1 MYVCIYSIFSA
12 GASGSRTPRLGC
24 CARGGL
30 GRRPEAAC
38 VDLDRS
44 SRTPES
50 LSGEL
55 SRSLRPLE
63 TVEPPIWSDSSVISG
78 DLGSCEVLRLSA
90 GAVRGAL
97 STKFNFFAS
106 ATALGSI
113 LPLPRPL
120 WGALWRFLGALWGVW
135 VALGATLVGSM
146 GALGA
151 SSGVSWNGLGCS
163 GRLLRLIWE

>member
-1 MYVCIYSIFSA
+1 MYVCMYVCIYSIFPARTSE
-12 GASGSRTPRLGC
+12 SRGTGKTC

-63 TVEPPIWSDSSVISG
+63 TVEAPIWSDSGVISG
-78 DLGSCEVLRLSA
+78 DPGSCEVLRLSA

-113 LPLPRPL
+113 LLLPRPL
-120 WGALWRFLGALWGVW
+120 WGALWRFLELFGVLGSLLGRPWSGPWALSGLLRASLGTVLGALE
-135 VALGATLVGSM
+135 GS
-146 GALGA
+146 
-151 SSGVSWNGLGCS
+151 
-163 GRLLRLIWE
+163 

>member
-1 MYVCIYSIFSA
+1 MYVCMYVCIYSIFPA
-12 GASGSRTPRLGC
+12 GASDPRGTGLARG
-24 CARGGL
+24 ARGGL
-30 GRRPEAAC
+30 GRRPDAAC

-55 SRSLRPLE
+55 SRSLRPLK
-63 TVEPPIWSDSSVISG
+63 TVEAPIWSDSSVISG
-78 DLGSCEVLRLSA
+78 DLGSCEVLGLSA

-120 WGALWRFLGALWGVW
+120 WGALWRFLELFGVLGSLLGRPWSGPWALSGLLRASLGTVLGALE
-135 VALGATLVGSM
+135 GS
-146 GALGA
+146 
-151 SSGVSWNGLGCS
+151 
-163 GRLLRLIWE
+163 